1 MKRVYIHPDN
11 KNDSKNLSFQS
22 SKVVLPIPIHHMSL
36 YNKRGVSAQ
45 KEEVHEAIKGLD
57 QGLFPH
63 AFCKVYPD
71 FISGDNAYINVMHA
85 DGAGTKSILAYL
97 YWKETGDVSVWR
109 GIAQDAVVMNLD
121 DLLCIGVYDNIIFN
135 STIDRNKNLIPG
147 EVLKELIDGT
157 SSLFSILSDM
167 GVKVHYLGGE
177 TADVGDV
184 VRTVAVNGTMTARWP
199 KNKLITNEKI
209 KPGAVILGL
218 SSSGKAVYEN
228 EYNSGI
234 GSNGLTSARH
244 DMFSTYYANKYP
256 ESHDPSLSSDVVYIG
271 KHQLTDKI
279 DIEGYDVNAG
289 KLVLSPTR
297 TFAPIIKEIL
307 HDHFDAVLGLIH
319 CSGGGQTKCLKYL
332 PGPMKVIKDNLFDA
346 PIVFNLIKEAS
357 GADDR
362 EMLQV
367 FNMGCRME
375 IYTDENNAHAMIAVA
390 EKYGVEARVIG
401 RVVESEKKSLEIHYG
416 VDKHIFE

>member
-1 MKRVYIHPDN
+1 MKRDYLHPVN

-71 FISGDNAYINVMHA
+71 FISGDNAYVNVMHA

-147 EVLKELIDGT
+147 EVLKEIIDGT
-157 SSLFSILSDM
+157 SALFSSLSDM

-199 KNKLITNEKI
+199 KSKLITNEKI
-209 KPGAVILGL
+209 KPGAVIVGL

-375 IYTDENNAHAMIAVA
+375 IYTDENNASAMIAIA

-401 RVVESEKKSLEIHYG
+401 RVVESEKKSLEIYYG
-416 VDKHIFE
+416 QDKHIFE